1 MPVQVETFQAPRV
14 WGAASEASRGLF
26 YRCMSKMDFFFCQ
39 IRWFVSISV
48 FGISL
53 TGACPFFVSFE
64 ISGCGM
70 REGSGLM
77 AADYLWGFCT
87 GEFEMPVQVETFQA
101 PRVWGAASEA
111 SRGLFYRCMSKMD
124 FFFCQIRWFVSISVF
139 GISLTG
145 ACPFFVSFEISG
157 CGMREG
163 SGLMAADYL
172 WGFCTG
178 EFEMPVQVETFQAP
192 RVWGAAS
199 EASRGLF
206 YRCMSKM
213 DFFFCQIR
221 WFVSISVF
229 GISLTGACPFFV
241 SFEISGCGMR
251 EGSGLMAA
259 DYLWGFCTGEFEM
272 PVQVETFQA
281 PRVWGAASEASRGLF
296 YRCKSKMR

>member
-26 YRCMSKMDFFFCQ
+26 YCCMSKMDFFICQ

-101 PRVWGAASEA
+101 PRVWGAASGA

-139 GISLTG
+139 GISL
-145 ACPFFVSFEISG
+145 PKES
-157 CGMREG
+157 
-163 SGLMAADYL
+163 AAHSS
-172 WGFCTG
+172 
-178 EFEMPVQVETFQAP
+178 AP
-192 RVWGAAS
+192 RARPGIHMPARARQQVRARPGIQVQA
-199 EASRGLF
+199 ESRE
-206 YRCMSKM
+206 S
-213 DFFFCQIR
+213 
-221 WFVSISVF
+221 
-229 GISLTGACPFFV
+229 P
-241 SFEISGCGMR
+241 
-251 EGSGLMAA
+251 
-259 DYLWGFCTGEFEM
+259 
-272 PVQVETFQA
+272 PV
-281 PRVWGAASEASRGLF
+281 
-296 YRCKSKMR
+296 

>member
-26 YRCMSKMDFFFCQ
+26 YCCMSKMDFFICQ

-101 PRVWGAASEA
+101 PRVWGAASGA

-139 GISLTG
+139 GISLERCAFIRSTRAAGNTHARSCEAAGTRTAGNTG
-145 ACPFFVSFEISG
+145 
-157 CGMREG
+157 
-163 SGLMAADYL
+163 
-172 WGFCTG
+172 T
-178 EFEMPVQVETFQAP
+178 
-192 RVWGAAS
+192 
-199 EASRGLF
+199 SR
-206 YRCMSKM
+206 K
-213 DFFFCQIR
+213 
-221 WFVSISVF
+221 
-229 GISLTGACPFFV
+229 
-241 SFEISGCGMR
+241 
-251 EGSGLMAA
+251 
-259 DYLWGFCTGEFEM
+259 
-272 PVQVETFQA
+272 
-281 PRVWGAASEASRGLF
+281 
-296 YRCKSKMR
+296 